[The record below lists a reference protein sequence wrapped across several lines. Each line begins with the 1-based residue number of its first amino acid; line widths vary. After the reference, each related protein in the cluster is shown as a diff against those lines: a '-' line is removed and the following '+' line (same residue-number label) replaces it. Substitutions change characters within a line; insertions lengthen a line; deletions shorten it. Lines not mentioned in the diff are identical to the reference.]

1 MSRSIARIMVIA
13 IVCLSVALLAG
24 KTMAAA
30 RGDSPV
36 WTTSGPGAATS
47 QSGPDAGSPTS
58 TPPNGQIG
66 QNADN
71 PTNTPP
77 NGQNGQNAGSPTNTP
92 PNGQNATQDVEQ
104 NEATEAPGSEG
115 SEAGEQ
121 NANEAGEQEMVGSVA
136 SINAD
141 GSAFTLKTAT
151 GAVVIDVTNQT
162 EFEDGLMGVSSLHQG
177 MNVRV
182 DGAPQ
187 AGGHVLADKVKAPSD
202 NGAPEQSND
211 SGQEN
216 HD

>member
-47 QSGPDAGSPTS
+47 QSGQNAGSPTS
-58 TPPNGQIG
+58 TPPNGQI
-66 QNADN
+66 
-71 PTNTPP
+71 
-77 NGQNGQNAGSPTNTP
+77 GQNAGSPTNTP
-92 PNGQNATQDVEQ
+92 PNGQNATQDAEQ

-151 GAVVIDVTNQT
+151 STVVIDVTNQT

-202 NGAPEQSND
+202 NGTPEQSND